1 MKVILLKDDKRYGKK
16 GDMINVN
23 DGFANNYLIPN
34 KIVTPATNTTLNE
47 ARQLKES
54 EQHKEQQLLNQA
66 KEMAEKLKTVTVN
79 LSVKAGENGK
89 VFGSVTNKEIAQEL
103 SNLGIEIDRKKIEL
117 NNPIKRIGLFTI
129 KIKLHPKVQSQ
140 VQVNVVSE

>member
-66 KEMAEKLKTVTVN
+66 KELAEKLKAVTVN

-89 VFGSVTNKEIAQEL
+89 VFGSVTNKEISQEL

-117 NNPIKRIGLFTI
+117 NNPIKTIGLFTI